1 MKYLRTILLLIACF
15 VVTSRADAQM
25 GTIKGVVKD
34 SLGAP
39 LEFVNVG
46 LRETKLGAYTD
57 NKGAFALTDVP
68 VGTYELVISHVG
80 YRVFNQKV
88 TVENGQIAE
97 IRATLFSSAFT
108 LQRIE
113 VLAVNEKPSVL
124 RGPVALED
132 VPRNIRVFSENEVQK
147 IRPQGLEE
155 IVTLAPNVAFGGP
168 ADGREH
174 SFLVR
179 GFDAPLLRDGF
190 NVDNFG
196 GAMDPETFG
205 QESTEVL
212 KGPDSIQYG
221 QSDPGGLIN
230 MVSKRPT
237 IEPFRRIEL
246 QGGSFGS
253 AETRIDMSGPV
264 GQSKKV
270 TYRLPGI
277 YRYGEHWRNYDTK
290 KTRLFLGPSLRWRMS
305 ERTKL
310 TVFLEVTRDN
320 GPADF
325 GTAINNN
332 GELIAPV
339 ERVNN
344 HPTDTLERNQ
354 LIVGHDFEHFLSD
367 NWAVGNRFRYL
378 DTNYRFS
385 SLWLPAFYDESTGDY
400 TRFPARQKQDNKQ
413 MAAQFTLAGDVKLG
427 SNANRFLLGVDL
439 RRQEAEG
446 ISAWDPSQASII
458 NFLNPD
464 YSELP
469 LSDAQLPWNP
479 DFLWNS
485 DVVATGIF
493 LQDHFSITEDLI
505 LSAGLR
511 YDHVNNKGQLYDQVT
526 NTPGDQK
533 DKAWTPQAGLVWHA
547 SGQVSLY
554 GNYSE
559 SFLPST
565 AQDINGDP
573 LDPEVGEGLE
583 LGMRIQPEDS
593 RFQISASAFQVA
605 KENIATADPN
615 DPKFPF
621 GASIATGRQRS
632 RGLELELNGNLAP
645 GLQAIAGLGFVRTKV
660 LEGNTDVEGN
670 AFIRVPEVTADL
682 WATYELPE
690 GAWRGLGL
698 GAGINYVSRRWV
710 NNDNTISIDPHTLLN
725 ASLYYSRNG
734 WRFDMVLH
742 NLTNQKYVSSAWG
755 GTGRSVH
762 PGRPFEAIWTI
773 GYGF

>member
-1 MKYLRTILLLIACF
+1 M
-15 VVTSRADAQM
+15 Q
-25 GTIKGVVKD
+25 
-34 SLGAP
+34 
-39 LEFVNVG
+39 
-46 LRETKLGAYTD
+46 
-57 NKGAFALTDVP
+57 
-68 VGTYELVISHVG
+68 
-80 YRVFNQKV
+80 
-88 TVENGQIAE
+88 NGQIAE
-97 IRATLFSSAFT
+97 IRATLLASAFA
-108 LQRIE
+108 LKRIE

-132 VPRNIRVFSENEVQK
+132 VPRNIRVFSEDEVQK

-168 ADGREH
+168 GDGREH

-237 IEPFRRIEL
+237 VEPFRRIEL

-253 AETRIDMSGPV
+253 AETRIDLSGPV
-264 GQSKKV
+264 GQTDNV
-270 TYRLPGI
+270 TYRLPGL
-277 YRYGEHWRNYDTK
+277 YSYGEHWRNYDTK
-290 KTRLFLGPSLRWRMS
+290 KSRLFFGPSLRWRMS

-310 TVFLEVTRDN
+310 TLFLEVTRDN

-332 GELIAPV
+332 GELVAPV

-344 HPTDTLERNQ
+344 HPLDTLERNQ

-378 DTNYRFS
+378 DTNYEFS
-385 SLWLPAFYDESTGDY
+385 SLWLPAFYDEATGNY
-400 TRFPARQKQDNKQ
+400 TRFPARQKQDNRQ
-413 MAAQFTLAGDVKLG
+413 LAAQFTLAGDVKLG
-427 SNANRFLLGVDL
+427 TNANRFLLGVDL
-439 RRQEAEG
+439 RRQKAAYATG
-446 ISAWDPSQASII
+446 YDPSKASII

-464 YSELP
+464 YSEMP
-469 LSDAQLPWNP
+469 LAESQLPWNP
-479 DFLWNS
+479 NFTGDNRIN
-485 DVVATGIF
+485 AAGIF
-493 LQDHFSITEDLI
+493 LQDHFSITDDLI
-505 LSAGLR
+505 LSGGLR
-511 YDHVNNKGQLYDQVT
+511 YDYVTNEGYDYVNNRIS
-526 NTPGDQK
+526 DQK

-547 SGQVSLY
+547 SEQVSLY

-559 SFLPST
+559 SFIPSFSK
-565 AQDINGDP
+565 DINGDP
-573 LDPEVGEGLE
+573 LEPEVGEGLE
-583 LGMRIQPEDS
+583 MGMRIQPEDS
-593 RFQISASAFQVA
+593 RFQISASAFQVT
-605 KENIATADPN
+605 KVNVATADPN
-615 DPKFPF
+615 DPAFPF
-621 GASIATGRQRS
+621 GASIASGKLRS

-660 LEGNTDVEGN
+660 LEDNTDLKDN
-670 AFIRVPEVTADL
+670 AFIRIPEVTADL
-682 WATYELPE
+682 WLTYELPE

-698 GAGINYVSRRWV
+698 GAGVNYVGKRWV
-710 NNDNTISIDPHTLLN
+710 TTDNTISIDPHTLLN
-725 ASLYYSRNG
+725 ASVYYSRNG

-742 NLTNQKYVSSAWG
+742 NLTNEKYVSSAWG

>member
-1 MKYLRTILLLIACF
+1 MKHLRTILLLIACF
-15 VVTSRADAQM
+15 VVTSRADAQV
-25 GTIKGVVKD
+25 GTIKGVVED

-46 LRETKLGAYTD
+46 LSETKLGAYTD
-57 NKGAFALTDVP
+57 NKGAFTLTNVP

-80 YRVFNQKV
+80 YRVFKQDV
-88 TVENGQIAE
+88 TVQNGQIAE
-97 IRATLFSSAFT
+97 IRATLLASAFA
-108 LQRIE
+108 LKRIE

-132 VPRNIRVFSENEVQK
+132 VPRNIRVFSEDEVQK

-168 ADGREH
+168 GDGREH

-237 IEPFRRIEL
+237 VEPFRRIEL

-253 AETRIDMSGPV
+253 AETRIDLSGPV
-264 GQSKKV
+264 GQTDNV
-270 TYRLPGI
+270 TYRLPGL
-277 YRYGEHWRNYDTK
+277 YSYGDHWRNYDTK
-290 KTRLFLGPSLRWRMS
+290 KSRLFFGPSLRWRMS

-310 TVFLEVTRDN
+310 TLFLEVTRDK

-332 GELIAPV
+332 GELVAPV

-344 HPTDTLERNQ
+344 HPQDTLERNQ
-354 LIVGHDFEHFLSD
+354 FIVGHDFEHFLSD

-378 DTNYRFS
+378 DTNYEFS
-385 SLWLPAFYDESTGDY
+385 SLWLPAFFDESTGNY
-400 TRFPARQKQDNKQ
+400 TRFPARQKQDNRQ
-413 MAAQFTLAGDVKLG
+413 LAAQFTLAGDVKLG

-439 RRQEAEG
+439 RRQKAAYATG
-446 ISAWDPSQASII
+446 YDPSQASII

-464 YSELP
+464 YSEMP
-469 LSDAQLPWNP
+469 LAESQLPWNP
-479 DFLWNS
+479 NF
-485 DVVATGIF
+485 TGDNRIDAAGVF
-493 LQDHFSITEDLI
+493 FQDHFSITDDLI
-505 LSAGLR
+505 LSGGLR
-511 YDHVNNKGQLYDQVT
+511 YDYVT
-526 NTPGDQK
+526 NEGYDYANSRISDQK

-547 SGQVSLY
+547 SEQVSLY

-559 SFLPST
+559 SFVPSFS
-565 AQDINGDP
+565 ADINGDP
-573 LDPEVGEGLE
+573 LEPEVGEGLE
-583 LGMRIQPEDS
+583 MGMRIQPEDS
-593 RFQISASAFQVA
+593 RFQVSASAFQVT
-605 KENIATADPN
+605 KVNVATADPN
-615 DPKFPF
+615 DPAFPF
-621 GASIATGRQRS
+621 GASIASGKLRS
-632 RGLELELNGNLAP
+632 RGLELELNGDLAP

-660 LEGNTDVEGN
+660 LEDNTDLKDN
-670 AFIRVPEVTADL
+670 AFIRIPEVTADL
-682 WATYELPE
+682 WLTYELPE

-698 GAGINYVSRRWV
+698 GAGVNYVGKRWV
-710 NNDNTISIDPHTLLN
+710 TTDNTISIDPHTLLN
-725 ASLYYSRNG
+725 ASVYYSRNG

-742 NLTNQKYVSSAWG
+742 NLTNEKYVSSAWG